1 MQPHAS
7 EGRAGEPYRC
17 DDVSCTSHPGDDPQ
31 GTPQTPEPE
40 PWERAAVI
48 YQRAIAATDVR
59 AITACAGE
67 AKAQGLDEEPVLI
80 NREQDEWQDLHSA
93 LQDLWRSKAGAA

>member
-7 EGRAGEPYRC
+7 EGRAGEA
-17 DDVSCTSHPGDDPQ
+17 GQ
-31 GTPQTPEPE
+31 PEAE